1 VNATRIPRAAA
12 GALGV
17 AALALATISIVAAIG
32 GAMSVN
38 DLVEGYVVT
47 NTVIGLSFAF
57 CGTLLA
63 WARPDNPI
71 GWLFLGAGLCHL
83 ATAALTVS
91 TGETSGPAAV
101 WAVSIGIL
109 LPLALHLFPTGRL
122 MSARWRPV
130 AWFTVAAGAL
140 FVGPALAE
148 TTAGAL
154 PTVSDLSL
162 SASYGLTVAS
172 LIVRYRRGDDARRR
186 QLLWLVLAVIVML
199 IVNAPRWLTGEGPI
213 LALLAI
219 PLIPAAITIAV
230 LRYGLL
236 DIRLVLSRTLVYGL
250 LTAAVLGTYAGV
262 VAALDAILR
271 RAGAPAA
278 AALAVAIGFNPA
290 RTALQRVVDRAL
302 YGSRRDPLR
311 VISNLGERLRSP
323 SGGDLA
329 DVARTVRST
338 LRVPYTAIRVGG
350 DIVAADGDPAERTHA
365 VALRYRGT
373 EVGALI
379 VGTRR
384 GERRPGSADVA
395 ALDLIAVPLAAA
407 VHATELYR
415 QLQASRERIVA
426 AREEERRRL
435 HRDLHDGLG
444 PALTGLAFKVDA
456 AENFIATDPPAA
468 RRLLAE
474 LRTDVREAI
483 ADVRRAVEGL
493 RPPMLDEVGLLGALR
508 RQADALPFVVSLDV
522 PEPLPPLPAAV
533 EVAALRI
540 TTEAL
545 TNAARHANASTVR
558 VAIHIDDAL
567 RIVVTDD
574 GDRRGPWPPG
584 VGITSIHER
593 AAELG
598 GVCECGPTGAGGRV
612 RAALPLD
619 GRTGD

>member
-1 VNATRIPRAAA
+1 MNESRIARAAA
-12 GALGV
+12 GVLGV
-17 AALALATISIVAAIG
+17 AAVALAGVSIAAAIG
-32 GAMSVN
+32 GATSVN
-38 DLVEGYVVT
+38 DLVESYVVT
-47 NTVIGLSFAF
+47 NTVIGMSFAL
-57 CGTLLA
+57 CGTVLA
-63 WARPDNPI
+63 GARPGTPI
-71 GWLFLGAGLCHL
+71 GWLILGAGLCHL
-83 ATAALTVS
+83 ATAALTAS
-91 TGETSGPAAV
+91 TGATSGVAAA

-109 LPLALHLFPTGRL
+109 LPLALQLFPAGRL
-122 MSARWRPV
+122 VSPRWRPV
-130 AWFTVAAGAL
+130 AWFTLASGAL
-140 FVGPALAE
+140 FVALAVTE
-148 TTAGAL
+148 SAAG
-154 PTVSDLSL
+154 PTVTVSDLGLSL
-162 SASYGLTVAS
+162 SYGLTVAS
-172 LIVRYRRGDDARRR
+172 LIVRFRRGDDARRR

-199 IVNAPRWLTGEGPI
+199 VINAPRWLTGEGPI

-219 PLIPAAITIAV
+219 PLIPVAITIAV
-230 LRYGLL
+230 LRYRLL

-271 RAGAPAA
+271 RAGAPAV

-311 VISNLGERLRSP
+311 VMSNLGERLRSA

-329 DVARTVRST
+329 DVARTVRSA
-338 LRVPYTAIRVGG
+338 LRLPYAAIRVGG
-350 DIVAADGDPAERTHA
+350 EVVAADGDPTGWTHA
-365 VALRYRGT
+365 VVLRYRGS
-373 EVGALI
+373 EVGSLM

-384 GERRPGSADVA
+384 GEQRLGSADVA
-395 ALDLIAVPLAAA
+395 VLDLIAVPLASA
-407 VHATELYR
+407 VRATELYR

-456 AENFIATDPPAA
+456 AANFTETDPPAA

-508 RQADALPFVVSLDV
+508 RQADALPFAVTLEAPTSL
-522 PEPLPPLPAAV
+522 PSLPAAV

-545 TNAARHANASTVR
+545 TNAARHANASAVR
-558 VAIHIDDAL
+558 VAIHVDDAL
-567 RIVVTDD
+567 HIVVTDD
-574 GDRRGPWPPG
+574 GGRRGPWPPG

-593 AAELG
+593 TAELG
-598 GVCECGPTGAGGRV
+598 GVCECGPTDAGGRV
-612 RAALPLD
+612 CATLPLE
-619 GRTGD
+619 GRTR